1 MIAQQAHRTVVDHR
15 IQAFT
20 RVRTVAD
27 NVTQAVNLLN
37 GLPMDMR
44 KNGLK
49 SLVITV
55 NVADDGAFQQTI
67 RLRKTGSDRPQAI
80 G

>member
-1 MIAQQAHRTVVDHR
+1 MIAQQAHHTVVDHR

-27 NVTQAVNLLN
+27 NVTQAVNLLD
-37 GLPMDMR
+37 GLLTDMR

-49 SLVITV
+49 SLVIAV
-55 NVADDGAFQQTI
+55 NVADNGAF
-67 RLRKTGSDRPQAI
+67 
-80 G
+80 

>member
-1 MIAQQAHRTVVDHR
+1 MIAQQGHHTVVDHR

-37 GLPMDMR
+37 GLLTNMR

-55 NVADDGAFQQTI
+55 NVADDGAF
-67 RLRKTGSDRPQAI
+67 
-80 G
+80 